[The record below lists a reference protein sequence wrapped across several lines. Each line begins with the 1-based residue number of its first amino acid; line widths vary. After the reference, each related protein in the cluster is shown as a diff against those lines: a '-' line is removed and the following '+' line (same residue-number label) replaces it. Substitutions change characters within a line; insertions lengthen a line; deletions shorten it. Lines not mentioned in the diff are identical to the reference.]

1 MRISVQK
8 IKLVQRS
15 GGGIPFE
22 NIPGPRVL
30 LIPKL
35 PKVLK
40 FLTQIG
46 VVQGVGRRREEAESE
61 KGEISPVG
69 YCTIEKRA
77 YICIRFQEQQKAS
90 MPGVVSP
97 AGVKPESEKV
107 L

>member
-15 GGGIPFE
+15 GGGIPFK

-46 VVQGVGRRREEAESE
+46 VVQGVEER
-61 KGEISPVG
+61 P
-69 YCTIEKRA
+69 
-77 YICIRFQEQQKAS
+77 
-90 MPGVVSP
+90 
-97 AGVKPESEKV
+97 
-107 L
+107 